1 MLMIK
6 PPRKAPPPRF
16 TIVQQR
22 PDRRPLIATVLV
34 LAWMGTLAAAWIGA
48 ERRAAPRL
56 PALTAELDAT
66 RSQLQHWRAQA
77 ETLQQREATLARS
90 DQISRAANKEVQS
103 VLSEREEEISDL
115 RTNIAFYERLVGATG
130 QAKGLSVH
138 SAQFASEVGGTWRY
152 QIVLTQN
159 LNKGAISRGQLRFT
173 VEGVR
178 DGKLAT
184 VGWDELHQRHG
195 VPAQDYS
202 FRYFQQLGGSVM
214 LPADFTPQR
223 VRVSL
228 QGGDVAVEQ
237 TLGWSSGSTIA
248 SL

>member
-1 MLMIK
+1 MLMNK

-22 PDRRPLIATVLV
+22 PDRRPLIVTVLA
-34 LAWMGTLAAAWIGA
+34 LAWLASVGAAWIGA

-56 PALTAELDAT
+56 PELTAQLDAS
-66 RSQLQHWRAQA
+66 RAQLEHWREKA
-77 ETLQQREATLARS
+77 ETLEQREATLARS
-90 DQISRAANKEVQS
+90 DQISRVANKQVQS
-103 VLSEREEEISDL
+103 ELAEREEEISDL

-138 SAQFASEVGGTWRY
+138 SAQFAPETGGTWRY

-159 LNKGAISRGQLRFT
+159 LNKGAISRGKLRFN

-178 DGKLAT
+178 DGKLASI
-184 VGWDELHQRHG
+184 GWDELHQRAG
-195 VPAQDYS
+195 WPAQDYS

-214 LPADFTPQR
+214 LPAGFTPQR

-228 QGGDVAVEQ
+228 QNGDVAIEQ
-237 TLGWSSGSTIA
+237 SLGWSHAGTIA

>member
-1 MLMIK
+1 MLMNK

-22 PDRRPLIATVLV
+22 PDRRPLIVSVLV
-34 LAWMGTLAAAWIGA
+34 VAWLASLTVAWLGA

-56 PALTAELDAT
+56 PELTAQLDAT
-66 RSQLQHWRAQA
+66 RVQLDHWRDKA
-77 ETLQQREATLARS
+77 ETLEQREATLSRS
-90 DQISRAANKEVQS
+90 DQISRVANKQVQS
-103 VLSEREEEISDL
+103 ELAEREEEISDL
-115 RTNIAFYERLVGATG
+115 RSNIAFYERLVGATG

-138 SAQFASEVGGTWRY
+138 SAQFSPETGGTWRY

-159 LNKGAISRGQLRFT
+159 LNKGAISRGKLRFN

-178 DGKLAT
+178 DGKLT
-184 VGWDELHQRHG
+184 SIGWNELHQRNDW
-195 VPAQDYS
+195 PAQDYS

-214 LPADFTPQR
+214 LPAGFTPQR

-228 QGGDVAVEQ
+228 QNGDVAIEQ
-237 TLGWSSGSTIA
+237 SLGWSHGGAIA